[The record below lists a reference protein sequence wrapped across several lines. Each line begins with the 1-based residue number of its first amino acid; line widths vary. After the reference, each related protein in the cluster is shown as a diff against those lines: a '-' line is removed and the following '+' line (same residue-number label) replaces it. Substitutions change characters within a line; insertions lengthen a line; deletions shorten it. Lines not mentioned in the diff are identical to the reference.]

1 MVGLELG
8 CDNLEFLFI
17 MVERRGFGVWFAD
30 GGGGVEIRVTNYLV
44 RFTPSLSANFKV
56 EKMSDVSVCF
66 KTALT

>member
-8 CDNLEFLFI
+8 CDNWNFCLSRWRG
-17 MVERRGFGVWFAD
+17 VGFGVWFAD